1 MREHAAYTPGGRLTD
16 LRLEAGGATDQ
27 IRYEYDSAARVRRVR
42 DGAGPTI
49 YFAATT
55 IAPDGDY
62 QEVTYGN
69 GVSEQFVREPDG
81 RRQLVEWSAASADG
95 FRQFIN
101 THDVAGRLRHERQW
115 LSSAGGVDIDYQ
127 YDALGQLT
135 QTLQMGGAN
144 DGMEWF
150 GHDGLG
156 NLTMRVATTSAGTY
170 EYTPDPVDA
179 DRLCLAVT
187 RRAYGS
193 PLKRCMCD
201 NWVWRRCSQSWS
213 NLLSD
218 P

>member
-1 MREHAAYTPGGRLTD
+1 MVREHAAYTPGGRLTD

-95 FRQFIN
+95 FRQFTN
-101 THDVAGRLRHERQW
+101 THDVAGRLRHER
-115 LSSAGGVDIDYQ
+115 
-127 YDALGQLT
+127 
-135 QTLQMGGAN
+135 
-144 DGMEWF
+144 
-150 GHDGLG
+150 
-156 NLTMRVATTSAGTY
+156 
-170 EYTPDPVDA
+170 
-179 DRLCLAVT
+179 
-187 RRAYGS
+187 
-193 PLKRCMCD
+193 
-201 NWVWRRCSQSWS
+201 
-213 NLLSD
+213 
-218 P
+218 